1 MQPKLL
7 QQTRGFAAPNL
18 MLPDPQPQLLKSH
31 FFRAAVLL
39 LMVVDVEMFTPNAQ
53 AATLYWDGDADATGN
68 LVDGTSL
75 GGAGTWDTTTLN
87 WWDGI
92 SADVAWPDSPADS
105 AVFSGSGGLVTLGVP
120 IQAGT
125 VQFDSDGY
133 TLSGSTLT
141 LGGSAT
147 IKVAAGSQA
156 GVLSDIAGTAGLTK
170 TGAGTLNLGLLNSYT
185 GDTTINAGVIEV
197 YKDES
202 LGTGGGNIIL
212 DGGTLRALGNNFYS
226 ARDITVGPG
235 GATLDVTRN
244 ASSWGSMRLHGVIS
258 GAGTLTKT
266 GFGELRLDG
275 DSSGTFTGAFI
286 VDNGLVRLLP
296 GIDRG
301 QVNNLPSLAGASS
314 YTVRSGGDFQ
324 INYSSLGSTP
334 QYSMI
339 NETAPV
345 HMEGG
350 RITYYSNNS
359 GALAAWVQNFG
370 DLYLDRGSSRF
381 FVQRSSS
388 AESAAMSFGDLHL
401 TTGATADFDWS
412 TSGYGTLGQVGIG
425 NPHIVFNSIPTPV
438 NDGLLGG
445 WALVN
450 QVDFAAYDATN
461 GVSIANYTSTD
472 ITTAGATNNVDYT
485 LAGTTTSIGDTTV
498 NALKW
503 TATANNSTIEQADGT
518 TLTLDAGGLL
528 TLGNFTKYIQPES
541 GGTATITANGGAL
554 YVHNAQQNIYINS
567 IIADGDMPTALV
579 KTQGGSLVLY
589 SVGDNTYT
597 GGTYIN
603 GAGNV
608 YTGTVS
614 NRAYFGTGPV
624 YVTRGNLILRREGA
638 TSSTKGYSAFE
649 GASIYLDSSSTVFNT
664 PGDRF
669 TIDGTSAMGGQSAS
683 SGGGGLNSLTYVAG
697 AVSAGGE
704 VHLDSG
710 ATVVHGTNSSH
721 MGTGNNTIQYLP
733 NDMQFYFSPGTTTTA
748 ASGVTIGLGTPW
760 KGFGTDRNTRTW
772 DLGTV
777 TVNGSDFELQ
787 GMLASNQN
795 GESQSA
801 YTLAFGNTT
810 TAGGP
815 VIMGAAAGPLFA
827 HVTGG
832 ITRLDDDSSVFGDT
846 SNGSPLTFLVEA
858 GATLELG
865 QSTAMGSGTGI
876 ASIQVLDGGT
886 LQQYGSTQYS
896 QVRVDASVSAINGD
910 VTVQSRGRFL
920 AQNPEGLNGAGTLSF
935 EDRSIIQINTALAWS
950 GAQVLPSNGLV
961 TGQNNAIVRIYA
973 DNFGSATEPTLTT
986 YFDGTG
992 IYEWAANANAANPS
1006 VAGTPILSLDGGL
1019 IINDAFDRNLDAT
1032 SKGFIE
1038 LKAGGAGGTIAAS
1051 TGQVFNINEDVE
1063 LHGGTLTIGYA
1074 GVVDGDPRL
1083 GGVRTDKITSDTAGG
1098 MINVIDGAQ
1107 LRISATDAIDDS
1119 ISLTLQA
1126 GAWLDVDNN
1135 DTILQLI
1142 GNGATSRVLG
1152 DSTLTVTKTGDYDFN
1167 ASLGDTARLT
1177 QDGGGVLTIVQSAD
1191 GLGAFTANSGTIKFA
1206 PGVTTGSG
1214 VGTGYLFTANAG
1226 GIIDL
1231 NGTTQTASNVSGA
1244 GTIELNGGTLEFTNS
1259 VTMSTPI
1266 VGPGIIRNV
1275 GTGTL
1280 TFNDAL
1286 ITPGILTNI
1295 TSLDIFNGE
1304 VRFYGT
1310 AGSADSQIINVPVI
1324 NLGDGLATTGGT
1336 GFRVF
1341 PRLYL
1346 LNTESTQTA
1355 TLNVNGGWI
1364 VSDLGTNVTTGT
1376 GQDIWSGNINFT
1388 GAATTNIFDVNDTNT
1403 GNRTSPEEHYVSGTI
1418 GGTGGFS
1425 KVNTGSL
1432 ILTANNPISGDIY
1445 IQRAG
1450 PGTQSVNSQGGLVL
1464 AGANGALSSLSSLV
1478 ISRDGS
1484 VYLDNSVS
1492 VLDQGTD
1499 GVGRLGDRTA
1509 LQLRGN
1515 ARLRLIGNGA
1525 AAVSE
1530 SLGALLQET
1539 GSGKVNFDLDD
1550 STPQLTTLTFASYT
1564 RQAGSITQF
1573 QVIDNT
1579 QGSFGSLSGGNARLY
1594 ITDAVGTE
1602 QHGGGTGN
1610 GTTSQSIVVGA
1621 FGGVNNISN
1630 HFMTF
1635 DSVNPTELRPLDFD
1649 TEYLHSSDMPVKG
1662 VLDGDYTVLYGVNQ
1676 NFMLNYNVTRDGDV
1690 NWYGDDPN
1698 RITAS
1703 VAMNSLRFG
1712 TNTPTSTS
1720 NSNNTNELGSVL
1732 ALNADVTLYLG
1743 DSQGGTNGIGVD
1755 TNGSGM
1761 LLFGRDISGTNP
1773 GSNQYIAGGYLNF
1786 GIREAILVN
1795 ESGNSALIRST
1806 IQGSGGLTKAGA
1818 QTIYL
1823 DNSNTYTG
1831 DTNIAEGILNIRD
1844 QNALGGSTLVKIE
1857 GSGALYL
1864 ELGTNVL
1871 NSTISS
1877 TPPDL
1882 YVGTLDNSRS
1892 VLYSNGGNNT
1902 WGGNVI
1908 IDTVDNLGNWV
1919 YTARLGVNARDTLNI
1934 NGSIYGNEVA
1944 NPISSDIYLNDAR
1957 TVGAIAGSSAGGII
1971 NINGQFSDN
1980 VNGPVS
1986 APVTS
1991 DNENQLLRFQIAGSN
2006 EMIVNVRQQWNAAG
2020 QIRVEQGILRYEG
2033 DGNFWTP
2040 LAAERMNAADSQS
2053 GLRLS
2058 GSYNGTNNGTQN
2070 TALILTKPGQVLNIG
2085 RIDIGGDGTNNF
2097 NGLGNDMLAGTNTS
2111 GTVAFGD
2118 GTGTVNFTGSSSAHR
2133 FVRDLT
2139 VYAAGGGTVELN
2151 FRLDDT
2157 DVDSHTS
2164 FTKIGR
2170 GVVNYNGQND
2180 VNGDAQNGDVEQLN
2194 MSGGLLRLTN
2204 YGNATGRR
2212 FDDGAMI
2219 TLAGGGIEMDGAS
2232 AIQDQTANYTGAAVV
2247 VDPAF
2252 PVAQTLISPG
2262 GTDVIVT
2269 SKAGLTTTMNIGSS
2283 SIALNRESGGT
2294 VNFVENANGGSSVI
2308 SLLGTGTPADGT
2320 AIPWATYGDTYSYN
2334 AASGTYTLNALDF
2347 AMTTAGDITA
2357 FSGSTRE
2364 NTDDVSAWTNGDD
2377 VSEDLGFTGTT
2388 AAGALVNTIHF
2399 DADTAGTITVAAGGL
2414 EISSGGIMVSSLVA
2428 TGTSGKTII
2437 GGAISAGADADLI
2450 IHQYGASALTI
2461 SSVIADNAGSSAGN
2475 ALVKTGSGEL
2485 VLAGDNT
2492 YTGRTFLN
2500 GGTLSISSDAS
2511 LGAVPGAPVV
2521 DSIHANG
2528 GTLATDTPTGA
2539 VGDVNLNSGGNNY
2552 KVNDV
2557 ITITNGN
2564 AGTASFKVGAVT
2576 GSGVISSM
2584 VLLSSTSD
2592 WIKSEVGADFAVTGG
2607 TGSGATIDLLSTGF
2621 DLAAN
2626 RGITLG
2632 GNGVEVNVAAGSRL
2646 TYGGVIASEASVIVG
2661 YAANPAVGRIDK
2673 TGDGTLLL
2681 SGVNNTY
2688 SGLTDIRAGT
2698 LLWEPL
2704 GLSSATVNPFGTN
2717 FAFLDGTTVH
2727 SGATLAIQPG
2737 TVNNTTRQS
2746 FYIQEWFTFEGGSTL
2761 DMAPVNTAA
2770 DPHYFQTYMRGV
2782 LQFNSLGHAGTPDG
2796 VQTADT
2802 LAGATVIN
2810 TNEVIYFNDDGGY
2823 LTGDGGITKVGS
2835 GYLGCRESSPEWTGQ
2850 LIISEGSVD
2859 MFSAGNPIG
2868 VGTLPIILGHN
2879 LAAETAGEAVTG
2891 SSAVQ
2896 LLLRDEGGYRD
2907 VSNIS
2912 QDIIVRD
2919 DAGLGSQLKRI
2930 GARYLAH
2937 ADVVNYNGSLTLQD
2951 DVELFYQDDVRDS
2964 TSTTASNTRNDTRSL
2979 GAPTNEETVF
2989 INFNGSIIGSRN
3001 VSTNVVQG
3009 GSGNVANGSITAPY
3023 DDFVINA
3030 IFGLNGDN
3038 RGWTGDL
3045 LITNNSAT
3053 NGVSDVDRIAIVRLG
3068 SVHALNDNL
3077 VKFASQGHLQLAGID
3092 KTFTQNFLFVGGV
3105 GLAPTA
3111 KIENAASTDVTI
3123 TFSADGTKTGLG
3135 FQDIG
3140 VGMADGLTFGET
3152 LNNQGLLNV
3161 VKTGVGETVFGASTG
3176 GGTVDDFSSYT
3187 GTTSVEAGTLF
3198 AGSNNTFSPY
3208 SRFIVSSGA
3217 KLSTYWDEA
3226 QVGFDVTIGSLSG
3239 DSGSLVNVEN
3249 STLRIG
3255 GDNTTGA
3262 DFAGAIQTL
3271 DFQGNPGSGASFYK
3285 VGYGSQRLSGNNTF
3299 IAGQYNMAVLQG
3311 TLIGGSNTAFG
3322 DASNNI
3328 NLGGVPFVGSGP
3340 VDSRLELL
3348 LDGTATAVVNP
3359 VVMNNFDG
3367 NNEGITVIGTRAA
3380 TGTYGFATGS
3390 TVSLYQDYS
3399 TNVFFEADG
3408 SSTFQFGDAILD
3420 AGYAG
3425 DTSLIKIGSGT
3436 VEFHTANSYDSGGS
3450 WAAGA
3455 AIDGGTVVR
3464 QGTLSVFDS
3473 GALSTT
3479 VVELGDTR
3487 RELATAAYV
3496 ATTRSLITPAT
3507 GGSFDGSADGAGGAG
3522 NGAFLNVSTLVDGV
3536 TITPSDIGKRI
3547 LVKDEG
3553 NDPER
3558 NGVYQVVS
3566 LDPTGSHMNLVRTS
3580 DFDETTE
3587 MLYGT
3592 SIGVTAGSTQ
3602 AGGLFFMASADVTAV
3617 NGDGTDPVYWMV
3629 DQANPDVG
3637 LVAGAS
3643 GLSIATDIDIN
3654 DTNGTGATVLGG
3666 TFTTGTTEFLGAM
3679 TLQHSTLPGAD
3690 NIRVLTL
3697 TSASNDAG
3705 GGVLISG
3712 AITVAQPGDV
3722 LSVNKQ
3728 GAGTVTLTNAA
3739 TTYTGKT
3746 TVSAGTLAV
3755 AGDAD
3760 ISATSWI
3767 EVSSGATFDF
3777 SASNAG
3783 DFTFDGP
3790 LNGSGTVTTGAGSL
3804 IIGTNGGAGV
3814 LLPGM
3819 SSDSAAIG
3827 TAGDG
3832 IGLLT
3837 VNGSLELAG
3846 DSSGVYRLTLQMGA
3860 TNGADYNDAGN
3871 FAAHLGAGDFSSYL
3885 NSEAAFFDSQTGGN
3899 HDRLTVTGA
3908 LTLHSGGIVSFT
3920 NNSGTDYKP
3929 EFGDVFNLLDWATL
3943 HPNSYSVGG
3952 DYRNGGL
3959 LGDLDLPDLSL
3970 SGLFY
3975 DTALF
3980 ASYGI
3985 VVIVPEPSRAL
3996 LLLLGCVGLV
4006 LRRRRQVL

>member
-1 MQPKLL
+1 MMLDPKPPFLL
-7 QQTRGFAAPNL
+7 
-18 MLPDPQPQLLKSH
+18 SS
-31 FFRAAVLL
+31 FFRVSVLL
-39 LMVVDVEMFTPNAQ
+39 LIALVMETGTQPAR
-53 AATLYWDGDADATGN
+53 AATFYWDGDADATGN
-68 LVDGTSL
+68 LVDGTGL
-75 GGAGTWDTTTLN
+75 GGAGTWDTTTPN
-87 WWDGI
+87 WWDGV
-92 SADVAWPDSPADS
+92 SADVAWLNSLTDTAI
-105 AVFSGSGGLVTLGVP
+105 FSGTGGLVTLGGPV
-120 IQAGT
+120 QTGT

-133 TLSGSTLT
+133 TLSGSTLA
-141 LGGSAT
+141 LGGAAT
-147 IKVAAGSQA
+147 IYVAAGSQA

-202 LGTGGGNIIL
+202 LGTGGGNIVL
-212 DGGTLRALGNNFYS
+212 DGGTLRALGNNFYTT
-226 ARDITVGPG
+226 RDITVGAG
-235 GATLDVTRN
+235 GGTLDVTRN
-244 ASSWGSMRLHGVIS
+244 AYGWGSMRLSGVIS
-258 GAGTLTKT
+258 GGGTLTKT

-275 DSSGTFTGAFI
+275 DSSGTFTGDFI
-286 VDNGLVRLLP
+286 VDSGLVRLQP

-301 QVNNLPSLAGASS
+301 QVNNLPSLAGAAS
-314 YTVRSGGDFQ
+314 YTIRSGGDFQ
-324 INYSSLGSTP
+324 LQYYSLGSTP

-339 NETAPV
+339 NETASV

-359 GALAAWVQNFG
+359 GAVATWVQNFG

-388 AESAAMSFGDLHL
+388 AASAAMSFGDLHL
-401 TTGATADFDWS
+401 TIGATADFDWS
-412 TSGYGTLGQVGIG
+412 TSYGTLGQEGIG
-425 NPHIVFNSIPTPV
+425 NPHIIFNSIPTPV

-450 QVDFAAYDATN
+450 QVNFAAYDAVN
-461 GVSIANYTSTD
+461 GVSIAEYTSTD
-472 ITTAGATNNVDYT
+472 ITTAGAADNVDIT
-485 LAGTTTSIGDTTV
+485 LGAETTTIGDLTI
-498 NALKW
+498 NSLKW
-503 TATANNSTIEQADGT
+503 TSTNSAATIEQADGS
-518 TLTLDAGGLL
+518 TLTLDTGGLL
-528 TLGNFTKYIQPES
+528 TLGNFYKTIKPES
-541 GGTATITANGGAL
+541 GGSATLTANGGAL
-554 YVHNAQQNIYINS
+554 YVHNAQSNIYINS
-567 IIADGDMPTALV
+567 IIVDGDMPTALV
-579 KTQGGSLVLY
+579 KTQGGNLVLY
-589 SVGDNTYT
+589 SVADNTYT

-624 YVTRGNLILRREGA
+624 FVTRANLLLRRQGA
-638 TSSTKGYSAFE
+638 TSSTEGYSVFE
-649 GASIYLDSSSTVFNT
+649 GGSIYLDSSTTVFNT

-669 TIDGTSAMGGQSAS
+669 TVDGTSAFGGASSS
-683 SGGGGLNSLTYVAG
+683 SGGGGLNSITYVAG
-697 AVSAGGE
+697 AVTAGGE
-704 VHLDSG
+704 IHLDAG
-710 ATVVHGTNSSH
+710 ATVVHGSNSAN
-721 MGTGNNTIQYLP
+721 MGTGNNTIQNLP
-733 NDMQFYFSPGTTTTA
+733 NDMQFYFSPGATTTA
-748 ASGVTIGLGTPW
+748 TSGVTIGVGTPW

-772 DLGTV
+772 DLGTI
-777 TVNGSDFELQ
+777 TVNGSDFELH
-787 GMLASNQN
+787 GLLVSNQN
-795 GESQSA
+795 GEGQSG

-815 VIMGAAAGPLFA
+815 VIIGAAPGALFA

-832 ITRLDDDSSVFGDT
+832 ITRLDDDSTVFGDT

-896 QVRVDASVSAINGD
+896 QQRVDASVFGINGD

-920 AQNPEGLNGAGTLSF
+920 AQNPEGLNGTGTLTF
-935 EDRSIIQINTALAWS
+935 EDRSIIQINTALGWT
-950 GAQVLPSNGLV
+950 GAQLLPSNGLI

-973 DNFGSATEPTLTT
+973 DNFGTASEPTLTT

-992 IYEWAANANAANPS
+992 IYEWAASANAANPS
-1006 VAGTPILSLDGGL
+1006 VSGTPILSLDGG
-1019 IINDAFDRNLDAT
+1019 IIITDAFDRSLDAT
-1032 SKGFIE
+1032 SRGFIE
-1038 LKAGGAGGTIAAS
+1038 LKAGGAGGTIAAA
-1051 TGQVFNINEDVE
+1051 TGQYFNINEDVE

-1074 GVVDGDPRL
+1074 DVIDGDPRL
-1083 GGVRTDKITSDTAGG
+1083 GGVRMDKVTSDTAGG
-1098 MINVIDGAQ
+1098 MIDVITGAQ
-1107 LRISATDAIDDS
+1107 LRLTATDAVDANIS
-1119 ISLTLQA
+1119 ITLQA
-1126 GAWLDVDNN
+1126 GAWLDVDYN
-1135 DTILQLI
+1135 DTILELI

-1152 DSTLTVTKTGDYDFN
+1152 DATLTVTKAGDYDFN
-1167 ASLGDTARLT
+1167 ASLGDTAKLT

-1191 GLGAFTANSGTIKFA
+1191 GLGTFTANNGTIRFA
-1206 PGVTTGSG
+1206 TGVTTGSG

-1244 GTIELNGGTLEFTNS
+1244 GSIELNGGTLEFTNS
-1259 VTMSTPI
+1259 ATMSTAI

-1286 ITPGILTNI
+1286 VTPGILTNI

-1310 AGSADSQIINVPVI
+1310 AGSADSQNINVPVI
-1324 NLGDGLATTGGT
+1324 NLGDGLVTTGGT
-1336 GFRVF
+1336 GFRIF

-1346 LNTESTQTA
+1346 INTESTQTA

-1364 VSDLGTNVTTGT
+1364 VSDLGSNVTTGA
-1376 GQDIWSGNINFT
+1376 GQLIWSGDINFT
-1388 GAATTNIFDVNDTNT
+1388 GAATTNIFDVNDTT
-1403 GNRTSPEEHYVSGTI
+1403 TSNRTSPEEHYVSGTI

-1432 ILTANNPISGDIY
+1432 ILTANNSISGDIY
-1445 IQRAG
+1445 VQRAG
-1450 PGTQSVNSQGGLVL
+1450 PGGQSVSSQGGLVL
-1464 AGANGALSSLSSLV
+1464 ADANGALSSLSALV

-1499 GVGRLGDRTA
+1499 GVGRLGDSTA

-1525 AAVSE
+1525 AAVNE
-1530 SLGALLQET
+1530 TLGALLQET

-1579 QGSFGSLSGGNARLY
+1579 PDSFGSLSGGDARLS
-1594 ITDAVGTE
+1594 ITDAAGTE
-1602 QHGGGTGN
+1602 QYGGGTGN
-1610 GTTSQSIVVGA
+1610 GTTTQSIVLGA

-1649 TEYLHSSDMPVKG
+1649 TEYLHSSDLPVNG
-1662 VLDGDYTVLYGVNQ
+1662 VMDGDYTVLYGVNQ
-1676 NFMLNYNVTRDGDV
+1676 NLLLNYNVTRDGDV
-1690 NWYGDDPN
+1690 NWYGDNPN
-1698 RITAS
+1698 RITATIG
-1703 VAMNSLRFG
+1703 MNSLRFG
-1712 TNTPTSTS
+1712 TNTPTSTT

-1732 ALNADVTLYLG
+1732 VLNADVTLYLG
-1743 DSQGGTNGIGVD
+1743 DSSGATNGIGVD

-1761 LLFGRDISGTNP
+1761 LLFGRDISGTSP
-1773 GSNQYIAGGYLNF
+1773 GSNQYIAGGFLDF
-1786 GIREAILVN
+1786 GTREAILVN

-1831 DTNIAEGILNIRD
+1831 DTNIAEGILVIRD
-1844 QNALGGSTLVKIE
+1844 QNALGGSTLVRTE

-1871 NSTISS
+1871 NSTISA

-1882 YVGTLDNSRS
+1882 LVGVLDTSRS
-1892 VLYSNGGNNT
+1892 VLYSNSGNNT

-1934 NGSIYGNEVA
+1934 NGNIYGNEVD
-1944 NPISSDIYLNDAR
+1944 NPISTDIYLNDAR
-1957 TVGAIAGSSAGGII
+1957 TVGAIAGNSAGGII

-1980 VNGPVS
+1980 VNGVVS

-1991 DNENQLLRFQIAGSN
+1991 DNENQVLRFQIAGSN

-2020 QIRVEQGILRYEG
+2020 QIRVENGVLRYEG
-2033 DGNFWTP
+2033 EGNFWTP
-2040 LAAERMNAADSQS
+2040 LAAERMDAANGQS

-2058 GSYNGTNNGTQN
+2058 GSYGGTNDGTQN
-2070 TALILTKPGQVLNIG
+2070 VAVILTKQGQVLNIG
-2085 RIDIGGDGTNNF
+2085 RIDIGGDGSNNY
-2097 NGLGNDMLAGTNTS
+2097 NGHGNDMLAGTNTS
-2111 GTVAFGD
+2111 GTVTFGD
-2118 GTGTVNFTGSSSAHR
+2118 GTDRIVFNGANSSHR

-2151 FRLDDT
+2151 YRLDDT
-2157 DVDSHTS
+2157 DTDSHTS

-2212 FDDGAMI
+2212 FDNGAMI

-2232 AIQDQTANYTGAAVV
+2232 SIQDETANYTGAAVV
-2247 VDPAF
+2247 VDPHF
-2252 PVAQTLISPG
+2252 PVAQTLISAG

-2269 SKAGLTTTMNIGSS
+2269 SKDGLTTTMNIGSS
-2283 SIALNRESGGT
+2283 SIALNRLSGGT
-2294 VNFVENANGGSSVI
+2294 VNFVENANGGTSVI
-2308 SLLGTGTPADGT
+2308 SLLGTGAPTDGT
-2320 AIPWATYGDTYSYN
+2320 AIAWATYGDTYSYN
-2334 AASGTYTLNALDF
+2334 AAAGTYTLNALDF
-2347 AMTTAGDITA
+2347 AMTAAGDITVFA
-2357 FSGSTRE
+2357 GGTRE
-2364 NTDDVSAWTNGDD
+2364 NTDDVSAWTNGND
-2377 VSEDLGFTGTT
+2377 VSETLGFTGTT
-2388 AAGALVNTIHF
+2388 GVGALVNSIHF
-2399 DADTAGTITVAAGGL
+2399 DADAAGAITVDAGGL
-2414 EISSGGIMVSSLVA
+2414 EVSGGGIMVSSLVA
-2428 TGTSGKTII
+2428 TGTSDKTIT
-2437 GGAISAGADADLI
+2437 GGALSAGADADLI
-2450 IHQYGASALTI
+2450 VHQYGASTLTI

-2475 ALVKTGSGEL
+2475 SLVKTGSGEL
-2485 VLAGDNT
+2485 ILTGNNT

-2500 GGTLSISSDAS
+2500 DGTLSISSDGN
-2511 LGAVPGAPVV
+2511 LGGAPGAALV
-2521 DSIHANG
+2521 DSIYANG
-2528 GTLATDTPTGA
+2528 GTLATDAPTGA
-2539 VGDVNLNSGGNNY
+2539 VGDVNLNTGGINY
-2552 KVNDV
+2552 TVGDI

-2564 AGTASFKVGAVT
+2564 AGTATFKVATVT
-2576 GSGVISSM
+2576 GSGIISS
-2584 VLLSSTSD
+2584 VVFQSSDDD
-2592 WIKSEVGADFAVTGG
+2592 WNKSEVGGSFAVTGG
-2607 TGSGATIDLLSTGF
+2607 TGSSATIDLLSTSF
-2621 DLAAN
+2621 ELDAN

-2632 GNGVEVNVAAGSRL
+2632 GNGMEVYVAADSRL
-2646 TYGGVIASEASVIVG
+2646 VYGGVIASEANVIVD

-2673 TGDGTLLL
+2673 TGDGTLVLR
-2681 SGVNNTY
+2681 GVNNTY

-2698 LLWEPL
+2698 LVWEPL
-2704 GLSSATVNPFGTN
+2704 GLSSATVNPFGSN

-2727 SGATLAIQPG
+2727 SGATLAIHPG
-2737 TVNNTTRQS
+2737 TVNNTSRQS

-2761 DMAPVNTAA
+2761 DMSVVNTAE

-2782 LQFNSLGHAGTPDG
+2782 FQFDSLGHAGTTDG

-2810 TNEVIYFNDDGGY
+2810 TNQTIYFNDDGGY

-2835 GYLGCRESSPEWTGQ
+2835 GYLGFRESSPEWTGQ

-2859 MFSAGNPIG
+2859 MFSAGNPLG

-2879 LAAETAGEAVTG
+2879 LAAEIAGEAVTG

-2896 LLLRDEGGYRD
+2896 LFLRDEGGYRD

-2919 DAGLGSQLKRI
+2919 DAGLGNQLKRI

-2937 ADVVNYNGSLTLQD
+2937 ADVVNYNGTLTLQD
-2951 DVELFYQDDVRDS
+2951 DVEFYYQDDVRDS
-2964 TSTTASNTRNDTRSL
+2964 TSTSSSNTRNDTRSV
-2979 GAPTNEETVF
+2979 GAPTNAETVF
-2989 INFNGSIIGSRN
+2989 INFNGSIIGNRS
-3001 VSTNVVQG
+3001 VSTYVNQG
-3009 GSGNVANGSITAPY
+3009 GSGNVANGSLNYPY

-3045 LITNNSAT
+3045 LITNNSSTKGGDDA
-3053 NGVSDVDRIAIVRLG
+3053 DRIAIVRLG
-3068 SVHALNDNL
+3068 NVYALNDNL
-3077 VKFASQGHLQLAGID
+3077 VKFASQGHFQVAGID
-3092 KTFTQNFLFVGGV
+3092 KTFTQDFLFVGNA
-3105 GLAPTA
+3105 GLSPTA
-3111 KIENAASTDVTI
+3111 KIENAAFTDVTI
-3123 TFSADGTKTGLG
+3123 TFAADGTRTGLN

-3152 LNNQGLLNV
+3152 LDNQGVLNV
-3161 VKTGVGETVFGASTG
+3161 VKSGAGETVFGASTG
-3176 GGTVDDFSSYT
+3176 GVALDDFSSYT
-3187 GTTSVEAGTLF
+3187 GTTTVEEGTLF
-3198 AGSNNTFSPY
+3198 AGSNNSLSSY

-3217 KLSTYWDEA
+3217 KLSSYWDEA
-3226 QVGFDVTIGSLSG
+3226 RVGFDVTIGSLSG
-3239 DSGSLVNVEN
+3239 ENGAFLNMEN
-3249 STLRIG
+3249 SSFRIG
-3255 GDNTTGA
+3255 ADNSLGA
-3262 DFAGAIQTL
+3262 DFAGVIQTVDHL
-3271 DFQGNPGSGASFYK
+3271 GDPGSGGFFYK
-3285 VGYGSQRLSGNNTF
+3285 VGYGTQRLSGNNTF
-3299 IAGQYNMAVLQG
+3299 VAGQYNLAVLQG

-3322 DASNNI
+3322 DASNYI
-3328 NLGGVPFVGSGP
+3328 NLGGIPFIGGSP
-3340 VDSRLELL
+3340 VDTRLELL

-3367 NNEGITVIGTRAA
+3367 NDEGITVIGTRA
-3380 TGTYGFATGS
+3380 TSGTYGFGTGG

-3399 TNVFFEADG
+3399 TNVFVEADG
-3408 SSTFQFGDAILD
+3408 SSTFQFGDAIFD
-3420 AGYAG
+3420 GGYAG
-3425 DTSLIKIGSGT
+3425 VTPLIKIGSGT
-3436 VEFHTANSYDSGGS
+3436 VELHKENYYNSGGI

-3464 QGTLSVFDS
+3464 HGTLSVFDN

-3487 RELATAAYV
+3487 RELASAAYV
-3496 ATTRSLITPAT
+3496 ATTRSLITPAA
-3507 GGSFDGSADGAGGAG
+3507 GGSFDGSSDGAGGAG
-3522 NGAFLNVSTLVDGV
+3522 SGAFLSVSTLVDGV
-3536 TITPSDIGKRI
+3536 TITTADIGKRI

-3553 NDPER
+3553 DDPER

-3587 MLYGT
+3587 ILYGT
-3592 SIGVTAGSTQ
+3592 SIGVTDGSTQ
-3602 AGGLFFMASADVTAV
+3602 AGGLYFMASADVTTV
-3617 NGDGTDPVYWMV
+3617 NGDSTDPVYWLK

-3643 GLSIATDIDIN
+3643 GLSISTAIDIN
-3654 DTNGTGATVLGG
+3654 DTNGTGATVIGG
-3666 TFTTGTTEFLGAM
+3666 IYTSGTTEFLGAI
-3679 TLQHSTLPGAD
+3679 TLQHSTLSGVD
-3690 NIRVLTL
+3690 NIRELTL

-3722 LSVNKQ
+3722 LSVNKD

-3746 TVSAGTLAV
+3746 TVSEGTLAV
-3755 AGDAD
+3755 AEDAD

-3767 EVSSGATFDF
+3767 EVASGASFDF
-3777 SASNAG
+3777 SVSNAG

-3790 LNGSGTVTTGAGSL
+3790 VSGSGTVITGTGSL
-3804 IIGTNGGAGV
+3804 IIGTNGGAGT
-3814 LLPGM
+3814 LSPGM
-3819 SSDSAAIG
+3819 SSDPSAIG

-3832 IGLLT
+3832 IGALT
-3837 VNGSLELAG
+3837 VNGNLELVGGSPAT
-3846 DSSGVYRLTLQMGA
+3846 RLTLQMGA
-3860 TNGADYNDAGN
+3860 TNGADYNDASN
-3871 FAAHLGAGDFSSYL
+3871 FGAHLNAGDFSSYL
-3885 NSEAAFFDSQTGGN
+3885 SSQGTFFDSQTGGN
-3899 HDRLTVTGA
+3899 HDRLIVTGE
-3908 LTLHSGGIVSFT
+3908 LTLQSGGLISFS
-3920 NNSGTDYKP
+3920 NNSGTDYQP
-3929 EFGDVFNLLDWATL
+3929 EFGDVFNLLDWTTL
-3943 HPNSYSVGG
+3943 TANGYSVGG
-3952 DYRNGGL
+3952 QYRNGGL

-3970 SGLFY
+3970 SGLLY
-3975 DTALF
+3975 NTDLF

-3996 LLLLGCVGLV
+3996 LLLLGFSGLV
-4006 LRRRRQVL
+4006 LRRRRQVR